1 MRSDLERISDIIE
14 AIEQIEKKTL
24 NRRNLFNNDEM
35 IQVWV
40 IHHLLIIGEAVRAMS
55 QEFLSLHPDIPWSDI
70 IGMRNILVHHY
81 FGIDK
86 EAVWKVIE
94 LDLPIIKERLR
105 TFI

>member
-55 QEFLSLHPDIPWSDI
+55 QEFLSLHPDIPWSDQAY
-70 IGMRNILVHHY
+70 R
-81 FGIDK
+81 
-86 EAVWKVIE
+86 
-94 LDLPIIKERLR
+94 
-105 TFI
+105 